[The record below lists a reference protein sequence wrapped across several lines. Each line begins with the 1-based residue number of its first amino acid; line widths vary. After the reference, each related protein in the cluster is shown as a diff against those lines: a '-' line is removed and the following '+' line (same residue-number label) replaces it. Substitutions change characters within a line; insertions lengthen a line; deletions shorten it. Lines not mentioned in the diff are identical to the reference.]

1 MTCFFILCFCFF
13 SSRRRHT
20 RCALVTGVQTCAL
33 PIFPDPEVGVR
44 AGRIDYGGVRD
55 QVFGV
60 SLSIPLFVRN
70 SYGAEVIAAR
80 AEANAAA
87 ARVDRIGLE
96 LVSGRR
102 RAIDTYAAAQSDGTQ
117 WQSTTATDEQR
128 PAALPRSPAQD

>member
-1 MTCFFILCFCFF
+1 MI
-13 SSRRRHT
+13 RRPPRST
-20 RCALVTGVQTCAL
+20 RTDTLFPYTTLFRSPGSGLPPERLLELQAAEAAALAARREVTVAQRNR
-33 PIFPDPEVGVR
+33 IPDPEVGVR

-87 ARVDRIGLE
+87 RSEEHPSE
-96 LVSGRR
+96 L
-102 RAIDTYAAAQSDGTQ
+102 QSLLSISYTVFCF
-117 WQSTTATDEQR
+117 
-128 PAALPRSPAQD
+128 

>member
-1 MTCFFILCFCFF
+1 MLISDW
-13 SSRRRHT
+13 SSDVCSSDLSAEAAALAARRE
-20 RCALVTGVQTCAL
+20 VTVAQRNR
-33 PIFPDPEVGVR
+33 IPDPEVGVR

-96 LVSGRR
+96 LVRR
-102 RAIDTYAAAQSDGTQ
+102 P
-117 WQSTTATDEQR
+117 R
-128 PAALPRSPAQD
+128 PALDPHAPPHSARTPGHPTPGP

>member
-1 MTCFFILCFCFF
+1 MLISDW
-13 SSRRRHT
+13 SSDVCSSDLSAEAAALAARRE
-20 RCALVTGVQTCAL
+20 VTVAQRNR
-33 PIFPDPEVGVR
+33 IPDPEVGVR

-80 AEANAAA
+80 AEATAAA
-87 ARVDRIGLE
+87 ARVDRIGPE

-102 RAIDTYAAAQSDGTQ
+102 AALD
-117 WQSTTATDEQR
+117 TTAAGQAERQ
-128 PAALPRSPAQD
+128 S